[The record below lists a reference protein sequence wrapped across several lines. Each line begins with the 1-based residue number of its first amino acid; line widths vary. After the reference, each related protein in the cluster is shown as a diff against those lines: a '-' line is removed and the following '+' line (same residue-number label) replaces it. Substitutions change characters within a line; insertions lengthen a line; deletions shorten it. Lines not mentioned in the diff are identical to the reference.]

1 MFCHREDCALCRE
14 GECLIGDK
22 LCSPDRCVGSRAAQE
37 RYETLKAMNL
47 LAKVTNNEG
56 FYYDHWILAEA
67 DDDELREIAYDDE
80 GIFSDAVRCFINHFS
95 KYAKEGGLYLGGARY
110 PD

>member
-1 MFCHREDCALCRE
+1 MFCNRKDCHE
-14 GECLIGDK
+14 GECLIGAG
-22 LCSPDRCVGSRAAQE
+22 LGRCVGTRAAQE

-47 LAKVTNNEG
+47 LAKVTNNED
-56 FYYDHWILAEA
+56 FYYGHWILAGA

-80 GIFSDAVRCFINHFS
+80 GTFNDAVRCFINHFS